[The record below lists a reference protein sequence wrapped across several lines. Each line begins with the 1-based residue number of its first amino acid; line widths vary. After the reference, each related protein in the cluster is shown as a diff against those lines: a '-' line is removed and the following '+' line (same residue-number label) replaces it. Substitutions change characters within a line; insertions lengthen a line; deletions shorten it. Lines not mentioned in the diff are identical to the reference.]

1 MPSLKRKTYFV
12 TAKKFNFLIIVFLL
26 VLSRGYAQLDTL
38 YLDESDRLITKTIFQ
53 HKTGSPLYHGLRFD
67 TDTLVLNKV
76 RFNYYFGKLTPSVK
90 TQFFKLLNKRHQI
103 DTTKTLIIH
112 YQDTLKTQD
121 QFPEKD
127 SIVYLDSLSERH
139 IHLWGYDSF
148 LNANKKCIKN
158 HNKYKKT
165 SELLHFYGHNL
176 GHPNNVKKLV
186 WYKDYGLIIKKL
198 FADSYRN
205 FKIIIIHSDGEFFV
219 ESRLNEIPNNHLIRR
234 KKWDDYKADFVRRCK
249 ALNNY

>member
-1 MPSLKRKTYFV
+1 MSFHFPLPPPPPPCLCSLALGSAAPLRWILRLADPSLV
-12 TAKKFNFLIIVFLL
+12 PVVSGTACL
-26 VLSRGYAQLDTL
+26 
-38 YLDESDRLITKTIFQ
+38 
-53 HKTGSPLYHGLRFD
+53 P
-67 TDTLVLNKV
+67 
-76 RFNYYFGKLTPSVK
+76 
-90 TQFFKLLNKRHQI
+90 LLN
-103 DTTKTLIIH
+103 
-112 YQDTLKTQD
+112 
-121 QFPEKD
+121 P
-127 SIVYLDSLSERH
+127 SLSLVIH
-139 IHLWGYDSF
+139 IHFWEYITF
-148 LNANKKCIKN
+148 LNEFKKCIKN